1 MKLGIALATITAV
14 VVGGAALLLAGGN
27 DSSGGGSNS
36 PSAGGPAKRTTK
48 VTVADFNFQPKA
60 IEVKK
65 GAKVTFTNDDTAK
78 HTATSKK
85 AGAFDSGDLDKGKP
99 KSVTLTK
106 PGAFN
111 YYCVYHATMTATVKV
126 DP

>member
-1 MKLGIALATITAV
+1 MKLGIVLATIAAV

-27 DSSGGGSNS
+27 GSSGGGSS
-36 PSAGGPAKRTTK
+36 SAPAGGAAKRTTK
-48 VTVADFNFQPKA
+48 VTVADFMFKPRA

-65 GAKVTFTNDDTAK
+65 GAKVTFTNDDSAT
-78 HTATSKK
+78 HTATSKTE
-85 AGAFDSGDLDKGKP
+85 GAFDSGDLKQGKP

-106 PGAFN
+106 PGTYSYFCA
-111 YYCVYHATMTATVKV
+111 YHATMTATLKV